1 MIPFPSQTVN
11 LLAAWQ
17 SVAPEGCP
25 YVFMEQARWDYYRR
39 QIQADGW
46 RAGQDL
52 VNNLL
57 RRFKTICR
65 RAGAGPYTLHDIRR
79 SCITN
84 WAKHLP
90 IYVVQQLAGHSD
102 MRTTQRYYL
111 VVQPQDLEKAR
122 AVQSLLLGPVSAA
135 DIANPKLAYSHR
147 KRLFSGPRG
156 TANKRKCL

>member
-1 MIPFPSQTVN
+1 MRMIPFPSQTVN

-90 IYVVQQLAGHSD
+90 IYVVQQLAGHSA
-102 MRTTQRYYL
+102 
-111 VVQPQDLEKAR
+111 QDLEKAR